1 MKFKNTFFVCLLFFV
16 DGDQP
21 PFSEPKFPTECF
33 FLTLH
38 AHHLSILPSCR
49 RYISRLLAIRELN
62 RYVPRSLSW
71 LAVTA
76 AYRHKDILIIDFFF
90 LSIDAST
97 HVSIFSYLSFL
108 INP

>member
-1 MKFKNTFFVCLLFFV
+1 MFVCLLFFV

-49 RYISRLLAIRELN
+49 RYIRRLRAIRELN

-76 AYRHKDILIIDFFF
+76 AYRHKELVVVRMSESR
-90 LSIDAST
+90 LCALQGAVCLYYCDAS
-97 HVSIFSYLSFL
+97 HLSSVL
-108 INP
+108 VTQ